1 MDHAIKEAAVSTTVT
16 ARASLPVRIAI
27 AVIAAISVIVG
38 VLGIV
43 NLASVSNYNQATDS
57 LNANIKASQQQDAD
71 FDKLQTQQQQT
82 DAQFDEA
89 GRMRTLLLPQVKDAI
104 DTNASISSEL
114 TKITLKQAEA
124 QNSGSD
130 SGQAQSA
137 QQSENSSS
145 NAKKGGAFGSTRRG
159 IAYAYGDK
167 YMKKTLRMGDL
178 LHLDDA
184 VKKRLITM
192 VDAKNLVMEGSY
204 HSAPI
209 SVDEMWAWLEKYA
222 AIFKD
227 YICDVGQYLAD
238 ADAAGKKVLFEAQLG
253 ALRDIDFGIY
263 PYTTSSN
270 VIGAYAPI
278 GAGIPGHKLT
288 NSIGVMKAY
297 SSCVGDGPF
306 VTELAMTEEEKHAL
320 REAGHEYG
328 AATGRPRRVGPI
340 DLVASHYGVFCQGCD
355 EVALTLLD
363 VLDYMEKIP
372 MVTGYKLTDGTI
384 TKHFPMGMALDTAQP
399 VVEYLPGWHCDITA
413 ARKWEDLPQEARDYV
428 EYLEKAIGCKITY
441 ISVGAERE
449 AYIHH
454 V

>member
-1 MDHAIKEAAVSTTVT
+1 
-16 ARASLPVRIAI
+16 
-27 AVIAAISVIVG
+27 
-38 VLGIV
+38 
-43 NLASVSNYNQATDS
+43 
-57 LNANIKASQQQDAD
+57 
-71 FDKLQTQQQQT
+71 
-82 DAQFDEA
+82 
-89 GRMRTLLLPQVKDAI
+89 
-104 DTNASISSEL
+104 
-114 TKITLKQAEA
+114 
-124 QNSGSD
+124 
-130 SGQAQSA
+130 
-137 QQSENSSS
+137 
-145 NAKKGGAFGSTRRG
+145 
-159 IAYAYGDK
+159 
-167 YMKKTLRMGDL
+167 
-178 LHLDDA
+178 
-184 VKKRLITM
+184 
-192 VDAKNLVMEGSY
+192 
-204 HSAPI
+204 
-209 SVDEMWAWLEKYA
+209 
-222 AIFKD
+222 
-227 YICDVGQYLAD
+227 
-238 ADAAGKKVLFEAQLG
+238 DAAGKKVLFEAQLG

-384 TKHFPMGMALDTAQP
+384 TKRFPMGMALDTAQP

-454 V
+454 NV

>member
-1 MDHAIKEAAVSTTVT
+1 MQICGDAHVCAQLLDGGDGCIGGFHIVHLIDAHNAHGLADGAVALTGNALV
-16 ARASLPVRIAI
+16 
-27 AVIAAISVIVG
+27 
-38 VLGIV
+38 VL
-43 NLASVSNYNQATDS
+43 QTHR
-57 LNANIKASQQQDAD
+57 QQDG
-71 FDKLQTQQQQT
+71 
-82 DAQFDEA
+82 A
-89 GRMRTLLLPQVKDAI
+89 GHTVRGVVQ
-104 DTNASISSEL
+104 
-114 TKITLKQAEA
+114 
-124 QNSGSD
+124 
-130 SGQAQSA
+130 SGQAVCHGVDDAQTHIGESHAGDVLAQSHALAAFRGVLHSAA
-137 QQSENSSS
+137 QALADELDGFQMEHI
-145 NAKKGGAFGSTRRG
+145 G
-159 IAYAYGDK
+159 
-167 YMKKTLRMGDL
+167 
-178 LHLDDA
+178 DDA
-184 VKKRLITM
+184 VALGDVAM
-192 VDAKNLVMEGSY
+192 VDSKNLVMEGSY
-204 HSAPI
+204 NAAPI

-278 GAGIPGHKLT
+278 GAGIPGHKLN

-306 VTELAMTEEEKHAL
+306 AAELAMTEEEKHAL

-340 DLVASHYGVFCQGCD
+340 DLVASRYGVFCQGCD

-372 MVTGYKLTDGTI
+372 MVTAYKLTDGT
-384 TKHFPMGMALDTAQP
+384 TTTRFPMGEALDTAQP

-413 ARKWEDLPQEARDYV
+413 ARKWEDLPKEAQDYV
-428 EYLEKAIGCKITY
+428 EYLEKAVGCKITY

-449 AYIHH
+449 AYIHR